1 MCSPDVN
8 MHHMHKVYSKL
19 SFVDSAESS
28 DFSTVGEQEV
38 ACDESTRHPP
48 I

>member
-19 SFVDSAESS
+19 SFVDGAESS
-28 DFSTVGEQEV
+28 DFSTVREY
-38 ACDESTRHPP
+38 
-48 I
+48 

>member
-8 MHHMHKVYSKL
+8 MHRMHKVYSKL

-28 DFSTVGEQEV
+28 NFSTVEEQGV
-38 ACDESTRHPP
+38 AQ
-48 I
+48 